1 MNIQVVTLDWLK
13 DCFLQE
19 SRVSE
24 INYYPKEAKVDGSNH
39 AEQSQ
44 NGKQRKSYQVTKN
57 IFMGG
62 TFAIRAESFA

>member
-1 MNIQVVTLDWLK
+1 VVTLDWLK

-19 SRVSE
+19 SRITE
-24 INYYPKEAKVDGSNH
+24 LNYYPKEAKVDGSNH
-39 AEQSQ
+39 AEQTQ
-44 NGKQRKSYQVTKN
+44 VRKQRKSYPVTKN